1 MSLVLA
7 QFQFYSL
14 SAYKRLWKVFST
26 KRVRHCSFVECLKQR
41 ESLPREFLLNNFIS
55 LPLADRIDYQQGA
68 QQKEPVT
75 ALFTER
81 FKIDESMEL

>member
-1 MSLVLA
+1 M
-7 QFQFYSL
+7 
-14 SAYKRLWKVFST
+14 
-26 KRVRHCSFVECLKQR
+26 
-41 ESLPREFLLNNFIS
+41 
-55 LPLADRIDYQQGA
+55 DYQQGA